1 MATLKKEED
10 FADDTNAVLGRGTSF
25 EGKLVF
31 EGEVRIAGRFLG
43 EIYSEDRLQID
54 SSAEVQAEIHAGVIV
69 VYGNVIGNLYA
80 SKLIELKANAH
91 VVGNI
96 ETPALMVEQGVI
108 FEGSCRMENLG
119 QQPEAA
125 VPSVNEA
132 VQDASAAVDIPMT
145 IPEVAVSDI
154 AIQ

>member
-1 MATLKKEED
+1 MATLKQEAD
-10 FADDTNAVLGRGTSF
+10 FTDDNALLGRGTSF

-43 EIYSEDRLQID
+43 EIYSNDRLQID
-54 SSAEVQAEIHAGVIV
+54 STAEVQAEIHSGVIV

-80 SKLIELKANAH
+80 TQLIELKANAH

-96 ETPALMVEQGVI
+96 ETPALTVEQGVI

-119 QQPEAA
+119 KQPEA
-125 VPSVNEA
+125 VPTSM
-132 VQDASAAVDIPMT
+132 DAAPEMAMTDIPAS
-145 IPEVAVSDI
+145 PELP
-154 AIQ
+154 IQ